1 MHRAMAGPSCRPP
14 VPIESSRAC
23 RSSGCK
29 EQTKSMAA
37 SDNEKSRLD
46 EAARAGWLY
55 FIAGH
60 TQDEIA
66 KMLKVSRASAQRLV
80 SLCLAERLITFRL
93 EHPIAACMELAARLK
108 EAFKLAYCEVVP
120 NDPAAPQSAAGIAE
134 RAANML
140 ELMLRSDK
148 PVVVALGTGRAVR
161 AAVERVSPID
171 RPNHQIVSLVGNISA
186 DGSASFFDT
195 VGRLADL
202 TRSRHYPMPLPFLM
216 SSEDERNR
224 MVRIDP
230 IAKVKAV
237 AAKAD
242 LRLIG
247 IGQMD
252 QKAQVHVDGFVTR
265 EELFEMMRLGAIG
278 EVTGWAYDTK
288 GKLIKGGT
296 NKRLTSIPPE
306 MPAQAT
312 TIGAALGQAKVP
324 AIRAALLGRLVN
336 GLITDEA
343 TARAVLDR

>member
-1 MHRAMAGPSCRPP
+1 MASNDGER
-14 VPIESSRAC
+14 
-23 RSSGCK
+23 
-29 EQTKSMAA
+29 
-37 SDNEKSRLD
+37 SRLD
-46 EAARAGWLY
+46 DAARAGWLY

-66 KMLKVSRASAQRLV
+66 KMLQVSRASAQRLV

-93 EHPIAACMELAARLK
+93 EHPIAACMELAFRLK
-108 EAFKLAYCEVVP
+108 ERFDLAHSEVVP
-120 NDPAAPQSAAGIAE
+120 ADPAAPLSTAGIAE
-134 RAANML
+134 RCANLL
-140 ELMLRSDK
+140 ETTLRSET
-148 PVVVALGTGRAVR
+148 PVIVALGTGRAVR

-195 VGRLADL
+195 VGRLADR
-202 TRSRHYPMPLPFLM
+202 TGARHYPMPLPFLM

-230 IAKVKAV
+230 IARVKAV

-265 EELFEMMRLGAIG
+265 EELFEMMRLGAVG
-278 EVTGWAYDTK
+278 EITGWAYDAK
-288 GKLIKGGT
+288 GRLIKGGT
-296 NKRLTSIPPE
+296 NRRLTSIPPQV
-306 MPAQAT
+306 PAQTAT
-312 TIGAALGQAKVP
+312 IAAAIGQAKVP
-324 AIRAALLGRLVN
+324 AIKAALAGRLVN
-336 GLITDEA
+336 GLITDEI
-343 TARAVLDR
+343 TARAVLT

>member
-1 MHRAMAGPSCRPP
+1 MASTEG
-14 VPIESSRAC
+14 
-23 RSSGCK
+23 
-29 EQTKSMAA
+29 
-37 SDNEKSRLD
+37 EKSRLD
-46 EAARAGWLY
+46 DAARAGWLY

-66 KMLKVSRASAQRLV
+66 KMLQVSRASAQRLV

-93 EHPIAACMELAARLK
+93 EHPIAACMELSSRLK
-108 EAFKLAYCEVVP
+108 ERFDLTHCEVVP
-120 NDPAAPQSAAGIAE
+120 ADPAAPLATAGIAE
-134 RAANML
+134 RCANVL
-140 ELMLRSDK
+140 ETTLRSET
-148 PVVVALGTGRAVR
+148 PVIVALGTGRAVR

-195 VGRLADL
+195 VGRLADR
-202 TRSRHYPMPLPFLM
+202 TGARHYPMPLPFLM

-265 EELFEMMRLGAIG
+265 EELFEMMRLGAVG
-278 EVTGWAYDTK
+278 EITGWAYDAK
-288 GKLIKGGT
+288 GRLIKGGT
-296 NKRLTSIPPE
+296 NRRLTSIPPQV
-306 MPAQAT
+306 PAETT
-312 TIGAALGQAKVP
+312 TIAAAVGQAKVP
-324 AIRAALLGRLVN
+324 AIKAALAGRLVN

-343 TARAVLDR
+343 TARAILA

>member
-1 MHRAMAGPSCRPP
+1 MASTEG
-14 VPIESSRAC
+14 
-23 RSSGCK
+23 
-29 EQTKSMAA
+29 
-37 SDNEKSRLD
+37 EKSRLD
-46 EAARAGWLY
+46 DAARAGWLY

-66 KMLKVSRASAQRLV
+66 RMLQVSRASAQRLV

-93 EHPIAACMELAARLK
+93 EHPIAACMELAFRLK
-108 EAFKLAYCEVVP
+108 ERFDLSHSEVVP
-120 NDPAAPQSAAGIAE
+120 ADPAAPLSTAGIAE
-134 RAANML
+134 RCANIL
-140 ELMLRSDK
+140 EATLRSET
-148 PVVVALGTGRAVR
+148 PVIVALGTGRAVR

-195 VGRLADL
+195 VGRLADR
-202 TRSRHYPMPLPFLM
+202 TGARHYPMPLPFLM

-265 EELFEMMRLGAIG
+265 EELFEMMRLGAVG
-278 EVTGWAYDTK
+278 EITGWAYDAR

-296 NKRLTSIPPE
+296 NRRLTSIPPQ
-306 MPAQAT
+306 MPAQTT
-312 TIGAALGQAKVP
+312 TIAAAIGQAKVP
-324 AIRAALLGRLVN
+324 AIKAALAGRLVN

-343 TARAVLDR
+343 TARAVLD

>member
-1 MHRAMAGPSCRPP
+1 MTVADS
-14 VPIESSRAC
+14 
-23 RSSGCK
+23 
-29 EQTKSMAA
+29 
-37 SDNEKSRLD
+37 EKSRLD
-46 EAARAGWLY
+46 DAARAGWLY

-66 KMLKVSRASAQRLV
+66 RMLQVSRASAQRLV

-108 EAFKLAYCEVVP
+108 QRFDLVHSEVVP
-120 NDPAAPQSAAGIAE
+120 TDPASPQATAGIAE
-134 RAANML
+134 RCANL
-140 ELMLRSDK
+140 LDVTLRTET
-148 PVVVALGTGRAVR
+148 PVIVALGTGRAVR
-161 AAVERVSPID
+161 AAVERATTIE
-171 RPNHQIVSLVGNISA
+171 RPNHQIASLVGNISA

-195 VGRLADL
+195 VGRLADR
-202 TRSRHYPMPLPFLM
+202 TGARHYPMPLPFLM

-224 MVRIDP
+224 MVRIEP
-230 IAKVKAV
+230 IAKVKAI

-278 EVTGWAYDTK
+278 EVTGWAYDAK

-343 TARAVLDR
+343 TARAILEK

>member
-1 MHRAMAGPSCRPP
+1 
-14 VPIESSRAC
+14 
-23 RSSGCK
+23 
-29 EQTKSMAA
+29 MAA
-37 SDNEKSRLD
+37 ADSEKSRLD

-66 KMLKVSRASAQRLV
+66 KMLQVSRASAQRLV

-108 EAFKLAYCEVVP
+108 DAFKLVYCEVVP
-120 NDPAAPQSAAGIAE
+120 SDPAAPQSVAGIAE

-140 ELMLRSDK
+140 ESMLRGDK
-148 PVVVALGTGRAVR
+148 PVIVALGTGRAVR

-195 VGRLADL
+195 VGRLADV

-216 SSEDERNR
+216 SSDKERSHMLR
-224 MVRIDP
+224 LEPISKVR
-230 IAKVKAV
+230 AL

-242 LRLIG
+242 LRLVG

-252 QKAQVHVDGFVTR
+252 QSAQVLVDGFVTR
-265 EELFEMMRLGAIG
+265 QELLDMLRRGAAG
-278 EVTGWAYDTK
+278 ELTGWAFDAE
-288 GKLIKGGT
+288 GRIIDGGT
-296 NKRLTSIPPE
+296 NRRLTSIPPRV
-306 MPAQAT
+306 PAAAL
-312 TIGAALGQAKVP
+312 TIGAAVGKAKVS
-324 AIRAALLGRLVN
+324 AIRAALKGRLIN

-343 TARAVLDR
+343 TAGGILSK

>member
-1 MHRAMAGPSCRPP
+1 MASA
-14 VPIESSRAC
+14 E
-23 RSSGCK
+23 
-29 EQTKSMAA
+29 T
-37 SDNEKSRLD
+37 EKSRLD

-66 KMLKVSRASAQRLV
+66 KMLQISRASAQRLV

-108 EAFKLAYCEVVP
+108 DAFKLAHCEVVP
-120 NDPAAPQSAAGIAE
+120 SDPAAPQSAAGIAE
-134 RAANML
+134 RAANVL
-140 ELMLRSDK
+140 ESVLRNDK

-202 TRSRHYPMPLPFLM
+202 TKSRHYPMPLPFLL
-216 SSEDERNR
+216 SSEKERDQMLR
-224 MVRIDP
+224 LEPISKVRAI
-230 IAKVKAV
+230 

-242 LRLIG
+242 LRLVG

-252 QKAQVHVDGFVTR
+252 QHAQVLVDGFVTR
-265 EELFEMMRLGAIG
+265 QELFEMMRRGAAG
-278 EVTGWAYDTK
+278 ELTGWAFDVE
-288 GKLIKGGT
+288 GQIIDSGT
-296 NKRLTSIPPE
+296 NRRLTSIPPRV
-306 MPAQAT
+306 PAAAL
-312 TIGAALGQAKVP
+312 TIGAAVGKGKVS
-324 AIRAALLGRLVN
+324 AIQAALKGRLIN
-336 GLITDEA
+336 GLITDET
-343 TARAVLDR
+343 TARAILRR

>member
-1 MHRAMAGPSCRPP
+1 MVIA
-14 VPIESSRAC
+14 
-23 RSSGCK
+23 
-29 EQTKSMAA
+29 
-37 SDNEKSRLD
+37 DNEKSRLD

-66 KMLKVSRASAQRLV
+66 KMLQISRASAQRLV

-93 EHPIAACMELAARLK
+93 EHPIAACMQLAARLK
-108 EAFKLAYCEVVP
+108 EAFKLVFCEVVP
-120 NDPAAPQSAAGIAE
+120 SDPAAPQTVAGIAE
-134 RAANML
+134 RAANLL
-140 ELMLRSDK
+140 ETVLRSDK

-202 TRSRHYPMPLPFLM
+202 TKSRHYPMPLPFLM
-216 SSEDERNR
+216 ASEKEREQMSR
-224 MVRIDP
+224 LQPISHVR
-230 IAKVKAV
+230 AL

-242 LRLIG
+242 LRLVG

-252 QKAQVHVDGFVTR
+252 QHAQILVDGFVTR
-265 EELFEMMRLGAIG
+265 QELFDMMRQGAAG
-278 EVTGWAYDTK
+278 ELTGWVFDAK
-288 GKLIKGGT
+288 GHLIDRGI
-296 NKRLTSIPPE
+296 NRRLTSIPPRI
-306 MPAQAT
+306 PAAAL
-312 TIGAALGQAKVP
+312 TIGAAVGKAKVP
-324 AIRAALLGRLVN
+324 AIQAALKGRLIN

-343 TARAVLDR
+343 TAAAILPR

>member
-1 MHRAMAGPSCRPP
+1 
-14 VPIESSRAC
+14 
-23 RSSGCK
+23 
-29 EQTKSMAA
+29 MAA
-37 SDNEKSRLD
+37 ADSEKSRLD

-66 KMLKVSRASAQRLV
+66 KMLQVSRASAQRLV

-108 EAFKLAYCEVVP
+108 DAFKLVYCEVVP
-120 NDPAAPQSAAGIAE
+120 SDPAAPQSVAGIAE

-140 ELMLRSDK
+140 ESMLRGDK
-148 PVVVALGTGRAVR
+148 PVIVALGTGRAVR

-195 VGRLADL
+195 VGRLADV

-216 SSEDERNR
+216 SSDKERSHMLR
-224 MVRIDP
+224 LEPISKVR
-230 IAKVKAV
+230 AL

-242 LRLIG
+242 LRLVG

-252 QKAQVHVDGFVTR
+252 QSAQVLVDGFVTR
-265 EELFEMMRLGAIG
+265 QELLDMLRRGAAG
-278 EVTGWAYDTK
+278 ELTGWAFDAE
-288 GKLIKGGT
+288 GRIIDGGT
-296 NKRLTSIPPE
+296 NRRLTSIPPRV
-306 MPAQAT
+306 PAAAL
-312 TIGAALGQAKVP
+312 TIGAAVGKAKVS
-324 AIRAALLGRLVN
+324 AIRAALKGRLIN

-343 TARAVLDR
+343 TAGGILNT

>member
-1 MHRAMAGPSCRPP
+1 MTSNDG
-14 VPIESSRAC
+14 
-23 RSSGCK
+23 
-29 EQTKSMAA
+29 
-37 SDNEKSRLD
+37 EKSRLD
-46 EAARAGWLY
+46 DAARAGWLY

-66 KMLKVSRASAQRLV
+66 KMLQVSRASAQRLV

-93 EHPIAACMELAARLK
+93 EHPIAACMELASRLK
-108 EAFKLAYCEVVP
+108 DRFRLTHCEVVP
-120 NDPAAPQSAAGIAE
+120 TDPAAPLATAGIAE
-134 RAANML
+134 RCANIL
-140 ELMLRSDK
+140 ETTLRSET
-148 PVVVALGTGRAVR
+148 PVIVALGTGRAVR

-195 VGRLADL
+195 VGRLADR
-202 TRSRHYPMPLPFLM
+202 TGARHYPMPLPFLM

-230 IAKVKAV
+230 IARVKAV

-265 EELFEMMRLGAIG
+265 DELFEMMRLGAVG
-278 EVTGWAYDTK
+278 EVTGWAYDAK
-288 GKLIKGGT
+288 GRLIKGGT
-296 NKRLTSIPPE
+296 NRRLTSIPPQV
-306 MPAQAT
+306 PAQTAT
-312 TIGAALGQAKVP
+312 IAAAVGRAKVP
-324 AIRAALLGRLVN
+324 AIKAALAGRLIN

-343 TARAVLDR
+343 TARAVLD

>member
-1 MHRAMAGPSCRPP
+1 MASTEG
-14 VPIESSRAC
+14 
-23 RSSGCK
+23 
-29 EQTKSMAA
+29 
-37 SDNEKSRLD
+37 EKSRLD
-46 EAARAGWLY
+46 DAARAGWLY

-66 KMLKVSRASAQRLV
+66 RMLQVSRASAQRLV

-93 EHPIAACMELAARLK
+93 EHPIAACMELASRLK
-108 EAFKLAYCEVVP
+108 ERFDLSHCEVVP
-120 NDPAAPQSAAGIAE
+120 TDPAAPLATAGIAE
-134 RAANML
+134 RCASIL
-140 ELMLRSDK
+140 EATLRSET
-148 PVVVALGTGRAVR
+148 PVIVALGTGRAVR

-195 VGRLADL
+195 VGRLADR
-202 TRSRHYPMPLPFLM
+202 TGARHYPMPLPFLM

-224 MVRIDP
+224 MVRIDA

-242 LRLIG
+242 LRLVG

-265 EELFEMMRLGAIG
+265 EELFEMMRLGAVG
-278 EVTGWAYDTK
+278 EITGWAYDAK

-296 NKRLTSIPPE
+296 NRRLTSIPPQ
-306 MPAQAT
+306 MPARTT
-312 TIGAALGQAKVP
+312 TIAAAIGQAKVP
-324 AIRAALLGRLVN
+324 AIKAALAGGLIN

-343 TARAVLDR
+343 TARAILD